1 MQHPNVDG
9 SPLMPIIT
17 QFRQPFHCFSILV
30 KQQCSSIIADFM
42 SAFGDVAARLKYNS
56 LVNEDRYSDRI
67 RRLAACILMNS
78 LSNLVFQRRKFLWE
92 DKERTKE
99 RGRDSER
106 KRGAAGSGGGGN
118 NGGRRRRRRGEP
130 EPEMAARWL
139 LLLLALLATHAAA
152 LPDFIRIGEYL
163 SQFPPVWKPRPFRP
177 QSMAPVK
184 LLSMSRSII
193 SMSGETVAR
202 LGFSR

>member
-1 MQHPNVDG
+1 
-9 SPLMPIIT
+9 MPIIT

-30 KQQCSSIIADFM
+30 KQQCPSIIADFM

-118 NGGRRRRRRGEP
+118 NGAGGDGGVNRNRKWLRGGCYCCW
-130 EPEMAARWL
+130 R
-139 LLLLALLATHAAA
+139 
-152 LPDFIRIGEYL
+152 
-163 SQFPPVWKPRPFRP
+163 SSPPTPRLF
-177 QSMAPVK
+177 
-184 LLSMSRSII
+184 LI
-193 SMSGETVAR
+193 S
-202 LGFSR
+202 LG

>member
-1 MQHPNVDG
+1 MYIVYLTAISNLTNASWSYSYNFACNIPTSLIAFNAYHHSIP
-9 SPLMPIIT
+9 PALP
-17 QFRQPFHCFSILV
+17 HCFSILV

-106 KRGAAGSGGGGN
+106 KRGGCRQRRWRQQRRAQEETAGWTGTGNGCEVAATAAGAP
-118 NGGRRRRRRGEP
+118 RHPRRGSS
-130 EPEMAARWL
+130 WF
-139 LLLLALLATHAAA
+139 H
-152 LPDFIRIGEYL
+152 
-163 SQFPPVWKPRPFRP
+163 
-177 QSMAPVK
+177 
-184 LLSMSRSII
+184 
-193 SMSGETVAR
+193 
-202 LGFSR
+202 